1 MRKIKWMK
9 RPVSLA
15 LALACAAG
23 MILCACDRAPEQTTE
38 DTAWTM
44 PEIQTTETEPAV
56 SKNPKDISPYKA
68 ITLDGVREHSVT
80 TEEFCYIE
88 GDKYIILL
96 DRDITIPGDFAANIE
111 QILDEIESQ
120 LGISSIPDTYPD
132 CVVNNNSSYYGTGF
146 NPWDGWEIGKKI
158 AIFIVADREPKGYIS
173 CADASEALFCEYELF
188 SDELWDSIPE
198 FRDNPWRRND
208 YIDYSNFAHEL
219 THTVTGRNCSLSHI
233 MTEGIADYMGYSVV
247 KALADKNPVM
257 EEVLK
262 KKNWDEGSLP
272 ETVNAENAETIFV
285 ADYNTLSMAERGPE
299 YYYGKRLWQ
308 FLFEEY
314 GSDAF
319 SKVCAKLKTDQVT
332 YDYYAAYDE
341 AAMKKYAEYLKELFG
356 DDIFSRFGNWC
367 VKNNYLQK
375 QKM

>member
-9 RPVSLA
+9 RQVSLA

-132 CVVNNNSSYYGTGF
+132 CVVNNNSSYYGTG
-146 NPWDGWEIGKKI
+146 
-158 AIFIVADREPKGYIS
+158 
-173 CADASEALFCEYELF
+173 
-188 SDELWDSIPE
+188 
-198 FRDNPWRRND
+198 
-208 YIDYSNFAHEL
+208 
-219 THTVTGRNCSLSHI
+219 SL
-233 MTEGIADYMGYSVV
+233 
-247 KALADKNPVM
+247 
-257 EEVLK
+257 
-262 KKNWDEGSLP
+262 
-272 ETVNAENAETIFV
+272 
-285 ADYNTLSMAERGPE
+285 
-299 YYYGKRLWQ
+299 
-308 FLFEEY
+308 
-314 GSDAF
+314 
-319 SKVCAKLKTDQVT
+319 
-332 YDYYAAYDE
+332 
-341 AAMKKYAEYLKELFG
+341 MKK
-356 DDIFSRFGNWC
+356 
-367 VKNNYLQK
+367 
-375 QKM
+375 